1 MAVLAQG
8 LPVFYVPEKLLIAAM
23 RDDVADHR
31 RGGKFTV
38 KTGKQKVL
46 QHIAKAPVCLAYFCL

>member
-8 LPVFYVPEKLLIAAM
+8 LPVVFIPEQPLVTAM
-23 RDDVADHR
+23 RDDVVDHR
-31 RGGKFTV
+31 RRGKFTI

-46 QHIAKAPVCLAYFCL
+46 QHIAKAPVCLANFSL